1 MNYVTSF
8 HFNHVQSVHNKRFV
22 TKTLI
27 VTDQLIYK

>member
-1 MNYVTSF
+1 MNYFTSY
-8 HFNHVQSVHNKRFV
+8 FNHVQSVHNKRLV